1 MIFDFFRKRKTVT
14 PYDRQTQLPI
24 IKSSVCTGEKTACF
38 QDLRTKK
45 ITEIM
50 LIRDDRDL
58 AEFCRRYDVNPSDI
72 KYIYP

>member
-1 MIFDFFRKRKTVT
+1 MFDFFKKKEEVT
-14 PYDRQTQLPI
+14 PYDRETQIPV

-38 QDLRTKK
+38 QDLRTRK

-50 LIRDDRDL
+50 LITSDEDL
-58 AEFCRRYDVNPSDI
+58 AEFCRKYDINPKDL